1 MNRLLLIATVGCL
14 VVILGVS
21 YSLLSRLQEEAAVA
35 GGQSLSRRPAAKSA
49 CPQAVVTQP
58 PAGMEVSERE
68 LVPFSSSQLGTN
80 TVITDGADGAEPAS
94 SRSRTI
100 EVVSG
105 GYVDELTESYDNLQP
120 VETISV
126 TGERV
131 SLLAGS
137 LLNSTVNVVIW
148 RQAGVA
154 PPCDVHAVLATNLSK
169 QQFKAVVESVRVDH
183 ELAST
188 SGSVSSADRNSE

>member
-1 MNRLLLIATVGCL
+1 MNRALLIAALGCL
-14 VVILGVS
+14 AVILGVS
-21 YSLLSRLQEEAAVA
+21 YGLLARLHDEAPVAVD
-35 GGQSLSRRPAAKSA
+35 QSISRRPAAKST

-68 LVPFSSSQLGTN
+68 LLPFSSTQLGVS
-80 TVITDGADGAEPAS
+80 TVLSEIADAAKPS

-105 GYVDELTESYDNLQP
+105 GFVEELTESYDNLRP

-126 TGERV
+126 AGQPV

-137 LLNSTVNVVIW
+137 LLNSTVKLVIW
-148 RQAGVA
+148 RQPEVA
-154 PPCDVHAVLATNLSK
+154 PPCDVHAVFATNLSM

-183 ELAST
+183 DLSST
-188 SGSVSSADRNSE
+188 SGLARSADRNSK